1 MSPYTPSKTT
11 IFFLHTPKTAG
22 RTLIDYLRGVY
33 GPEQSYFVSGLYDLV
48 RFSVLPPDN
57 VRDLRLI
64 SGHFNFGFHEPL
76 FSDFTY
82 FTLLREP
89 IDRIVSFYYYRKRS
103 PQESDYREI
112 NEKKISLEQ
121 YVLSGMAKET
131 DNGMV
136 RRISGAGMKT
146 TFGECT
152 EEMLE
157 QAKRNVENCF
167 AVVGLQEMF
176 PESLALL
183 QRTFGWHEVPY
194 KDSNITPDRPARDAL
209 PAETVQLIGKYNRL
223 DQELYQWARERF
235 LRSLY

>member
-1 MSPYTPSKTT
+1 MRPYTPTKTT

-22 RTLIDYLRGVY
+22 RTLIDYLRGIY
-33 GPEQSYFVSGLYDLV
+33 GPERSFFASGLYHLV

-89 IDRIVSFYYYRKRS
+89 VDRIVSFYYYRKRS
-103 PQESDYREI
+103 PQEIDYREI

-121 YVLSGMAKET
+121 YVVSGMAKET

-136 RRISGAGMKT
+136 RRISGAGMKPP
-146 TFGECT
+146 FGECT
-152 EEMLE
+152 DMMLE
-157 QAKRNVENCF
+157 QAKHNVENYF

-176 PESLALL
+176 SESLDLL
-183 QRTFGWHEVPY
+183 RRTFGWHELPY
-194 KDSNITPDRPARDAL
+194 RDCNITPDRPARDTL
-209 PAETVQLIGKYNRL
+209 PADTVQLIGKYNRF

-235 LRSLY
+235 LRSLC